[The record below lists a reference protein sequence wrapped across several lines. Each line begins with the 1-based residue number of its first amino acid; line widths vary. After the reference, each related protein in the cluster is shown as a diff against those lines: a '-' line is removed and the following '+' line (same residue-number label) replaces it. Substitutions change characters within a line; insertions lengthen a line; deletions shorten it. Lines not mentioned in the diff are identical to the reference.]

1 MAIQSP
7 RELSERL
14 PDPLQTA
21 VLEPSRV
28 IYLKLAWY
36 FRLQW
41 RRYAI
46 AIAALIVIAGLV
58 MVPPWLTGRL
68 VDAVAERSLTSA
80 QLFGYVGAIAAAAV
94 LLYVFRYL
102 WRVFLYSS
110 SYQLASLLRQR
121 IYQHLTGMAPAFFQ
135 RHGTGDLM
143 ARATNDINA
152 VEMTAGE
159 GVLSMVDGA
168 LMGTVVLA
176 VLLFAFSWK
185 LTLLALLPWPVMAY
199 LMWRFGNELHRA
211 FRDAQ
216 AQFSALN
223 DRVQESIAT
232 IRLIKAFGQ
241 EARETGAFAQA
252 VDRAGH
258 ANLEVARI
266 DAKYD
271 PTIFLTIGSS
281 FLLTVGGGAWL
292 IHHGEMTLGELTSFT
307 MYLGYLIWPMFA
319 FGWLLNIVERGSAA
333 YARIEQ
339 LLNTKPD
346 IDDNGHLTALPA
358 PPRIEFMVRRFAY
371 PGARREV
378 LRDVQAVVPAGATLG
393 IVGPT
398 GAGKTTL
405 LNLLLRLAEAPTA
418 EIRIAGHS
426 VRDYRLET
434 LRSAIALVPQ
444 DPFLFSA
451 TVAENIALGK
461 PEATLEEIRAAARS
475 ACIDDEIMAFPDQ
488 YDTLVGERGMTLSG
502 GQKQRIAIARAL
514 LLDAPILVLDDVL
527 SAVDVKTE
535 TRILQHLRALRRGRT
550 TLIVS
555 HRLSAVAE
563 ADHIIVL
570 RHGRIV
576 EQGSHDELLA
586 ADGWYAQMF
595 RYQQIERAV
604 AEGR

>member
-1 MAIQSP
+1 
-7 RELSERL
+7 
-14 PDPLQTA
+14 
-21 VLEPSRV
+21 
-28 IYLKLAWY
+28 
-36 FRLQW
+36 
-41 RRYAI
+41 
-46 AIAALIVIAGLV
+46 
-58 MVPPWLTGRL
+58 
-68 VDAVAERSLTSA
+68 
-80 QLFGYVGAIAAAAV
+80 
-94 LLYVFRYL
+94 
-102 WRVFLYSS
+102 
-110 SYQLASLLRQR
+110 
-121 IYQHLTGMAPAFFQ
+121 
-135 RHGTGDLM
+135 
-143 ARATNDINA
+143 NA

-185 LTLLALLPWPVMAY
+185 LTLLALLPWPIMAY

-307 MYLGYLIWPMFA
+307 MYLSYLIWPMFA

-346 IDDNGHLTALPA
+346 IDDAGHLTALPA
-358 PPRIEFMVRRFAY
+358 PPRIEFMVHRFAY
-371 PGARREV
+371 PGARHEV

-405 LNLLLRLAEAPTA
+405 LNLLLRLVEAPTT
-418 EIRIAGHS
+418 EVRIAGHS

-434 LRSAIALVPQ
+434 LRAAIALVPQ

-451 TVAENIALGK
+451 TVAENIALGR

>member
-1 MAIQSP
+1 M
-7 RELSERL
+7 
-14 PDPLQTA
+14 
-21 VLEPSRV
+21 

-58 MVPPWLTGRL
+58 IVPPWLTGRL
-68 VDAVAERSLTSA
+68 VDAVAERSLTPG
-80 QLFGYVGAIAAAAV
+80 LLLGYVGSIAATA
-94 LLYVFRYL
+94 LILYVFRYL
-102 WRVFLYSS
+102 WRVFLYSA

-176 VLLFAFSWK
+176 VLLFVFSWK
-185 LTLLALLPWPVMAY
+185 LTLLALLPWPIMAY
-199 LMWRFGNELHRA
+199 FMWRFGNELHRA
-211 FRDAQ
+211 FQEAQ

-223 DRVQESIAT
+223 DRAQESIAS

-241 EARETGAFAQA
+241 EARETGVFAQA
-252 VDRAGH
+252 ADRASR

-271 PTIFLTIGSS
+271 PTIFLTIGGS

-333 YARIEQ
+333 YARIEE
-339 LLNTKPD
+339 LLNTRPD
-346 IDDNGHLTALPA
+346 IDDTGHLTALPA
-358 PPRIEFMVRRFAY
+358 PPRIEFMIHSFAY
-371 PGARREV
+371 PGAGREV
-378 LRDVQAVVPAGATLG
+378 LRDVRVTVPAGATLG

-405 LNLLLRLAEAPTA
+405 LNLLLRLVEAPTA
-418 EIRIAGHS
+418 EVRIAGHS

-451 TVAENIALGK
+451 TVAENIALGR
-461 PEATLEEIRAAARS
+461 PEATLEEIRAAACS

-514 LLDAPILVLDDVL
+514 LLDVPILVLDDVL

-535 TRILQHLRALRRGRT
+535 TRILQRLRALRRGRT

-586 ADGWYAQMF
+586 ADGWYAQMY
-595 RYQQIERAV
+595 RYQRIKRAV

>member
-1 MAIQSP
+1 M
-7 RELSERL
+7 
-14 PDPLQTA
+14 
-21 VLEPSRV
+21 

-36 FRLQW
+36 LRLQW

-46 AIAALIVIAGLV
+46 AIAALIAIAGLV

-121 IYQHLTGMAPAFFQ
+121 IYRHLTGMAPAFFQ

-271 PTIFLTIGSS
+271 PTVFLTIGSS

-346 IDDNGHLTALPA
+346 IDDAGHLTALPA

-371 PGARREV
+371 PGARHEV

-405 LNLLLRLAEAPTA
+405 LNLLLRLVEAPTT
-418 EIRIAGHS
+418 EVRIAGHS

-434 LRSAIALVPQ
+434 LRAAIALVPQ

-451 TVAENIALGK
+451 TVAENIALGR

-535 TRILQHLRALRRGRT
+535 ARILQHLRALRRGRT

-595 RYQQIERAV
+595 RYQRIERAV

>member
-307 MYLGYLIWPMFA
+307 MYLSYLIWPMFA

-346 IDDNGHLTALPA
+346 IDDAGHLTALPA

-371 PGARREV
+371 PGARHEV

-405 LNLLLRLAEAPTA
+405 LNLLLRLVEAPTT
-418 EIRIAGHS
+418 EVRIAGHS

-434 LRSAIALVPQ
+434 LRAAIALVPQ

-451 TVAENIALGK
+451 TVAENIALGR

>member
-1 MAIQSP
+1 MSP
-7 RELSERL
+7 RELSQRL

-36 FRLQW
+36 LRLQW

-46 AIAALIVIAGLV
+46 AIAALIAIAGLV

-68 VDAVAERSLTSA
+68 VDAVAERSLTPG
-80 QLFGYVGAIAAAAV
+80 LLLGYVGAIAAAAV
-94 LLYVFRYL
+94 FLYIFRYL

-121 IYQHLTGMAPAFFQ
+121 IYRHLTGMAPAFFQ

-185 LTLLALLPWPVMAY
+185 LTLLALLPWPIMAY

-271 PTIFLTIGSS
+271 PTVFLTIGSS

-371 PGARREV
+371 PGARHEV

-434 LRSAIALVPQ
+434 LRAAIALVPQ

-451 TVAENIALGK
+451 TVAENIALGR

>member
-1 MAIQSP
+1 MSP
-7 RELSERL
+7 RELSQRL

-36 FRLQW
+36 LRLQW

-94 LLYVFRYL
+94 FLYIFRYL

-121 IYQHLTGMAPAFFQ
+121 IYRHLTGMAPAFFQ

-185 LTLLALLPWPVMAY
+185 LTLLALLPWPIMAY

-434 LRSAIALVPQ
+434 LRAAIALVPQ

-451 TVAENIALGK
+451 TVAENIALGR

-595 RYQQIERAV
+595 RYQRIERAV

>member
-1 MAIQSP
+1 MSP
-7 RELSERL
+7 RELSQRL

-121 IYQHLTGMAPAFFQ
+121 IYRHLTGMAPAFFQ

-307 MYLGYLIWPMFA
+307 MYLSYLIWPMFA

-346 IDDNGHLTALPA
+346 IDDAGHLTALPA
-358 PPRIEFMVRRFAY
+358 PPRIEFMVHRFAY
-371 PGARREV
+371 PGARHEV

-405 LNLLLRLAEAPTA
+405 LNLLLRLVEAPTT
-418 EIRIAGHS
+418 EVRIAGHS

-434 LRSAIALVPQ
+434 LRAAIALVPQ

>member
-1 MAIQSP
+1 MSP
-7 RELSERL
+7 RELSQRL

-46 AIAALIVIAGLV
+46 AIAALIAIAGLV

-94 LLYVFRYL
+94 FLYIFRYL

-307 MYLGYLIWPMFA
+307 MYLSYLIWPMFA

-346 IDDNGHLTALPA
+346 IDDAGHLTALPA
-358 PPRIEFMVRRFAY
+358 PPRIEFMVHRFAY
-371 PGARREV
+371 PGARHEV

-405 LNLLLRLAEAPTA
+405 LNLLLRLVEAPTT
-418 EIRIAGHS
+418 EVRIAGHS

-434 LRSAIALVPQ
+434 LRAAIALVPQ

-451 TVAENIALGK
+451 TVAENIALGR

>member
-1 MAIQSP
+1 MSP
-7 RELSERL
+7 RELSQRL

-307 MYLGYLIWPMFA
+307 MYLSYLIWPMFA

-346 IDDNGHLTALPA
+346 IDDAGHLTALPA
-358 PPRIEFMVRRFAY
+358 PPRIEFMVHRFAY
-371 PGARREV
+371 PGARHEV

-405 LNLLLRLAEAPTA
+405 LNLLLRLVEAPTT
-418 EIRIAGHS
+418 EVRIAGHS

-434 LRSAIALVPQ
+434 LRAAIALVPQ

-451 TVAENIALGK
+451 TVAENIALGR

>member
-1 MAIQSP
+1 MSP
-7 RELSERL
+7 RELSQRL

-36 FRLQW
+36 LRLQW

-307 MYLGYLIWPMFA
+307 MYLSYLIWPMFA

-346 IDDNGHLTALPA
+346 IDDAGHLTALPA
-358 PPRIEFMVRRFAY
+358 PPRIEFMVHRFAY

-405 LNLLLRLAEAPTA
+405 LNLLLRLVEAPTT
-418 EIRIAGHS
+418 EVRIAGHS

-434 LRSAIALVPQ
+434 LRAAIALVPQ

-451 TVAENIALGK
+451 TVAENIALGR

>member
-1 MAIQSP
+1 MSP
-7 RELSERL
+7 RELSQRL

-307 MYLGYLIWPMFA
+307 MYLSYLIWPMFA

-346 IDDNGHLTALPA
+346 IDDAGHLTALPA
-358 PPRIEFMVRRFAY
+358 PPRIEFMVHRFAY
-371 PGARREV
+371 PGARHEV

-405 LNLLLRLAEAPTA
+405 LNLLLRLVEAPTT
-418 EIRIAGHS
+418 EVRIAGHS

-434 LRSAIALVPQ
+434 LRAAIALVPQ

-451 TVAENIALGK
+451 TVAENIALGR

-595 RYQQIERAV
+595 RYQRIERAV